1 MEWSWELALG
11 DTVNMA
17 LVLGE
22 GQIRSA
28 LSAPVFHAFK
38 CFDCGEKIVKAGR
51 YWGDSAYCTWW
62 CSCGCPALDL
72 QKIKPGNIVAWRE
85 EGSWTCTP
93 RWGQSVA
100 LQEGIAVFFK
110 GVVNN
115 APRSIPEAQTTLSE
129 FFLKSRWVWLTTT
142 LLATSAV
149 ILIYP
154 HVRHMGKELS
164 NFNTWFKTER
174 W

>member
-1 MEWSWELALG
+1 M
-11 DTVNMA
+11 
-17 LVLGE
+17 
-22 GQIRSA
+22 
-28 LSAPVFHAFK
+28 
-38 CFDCGEKIVKAGR
+38 
-51 YWGDSAYCTWW
+51 
-62 CSCGCPALDL
+62 
-72 QKIKPGNIVAWRE
+72 
-85 EGSWTCTP
+85 
-93 RWGQSVA
+93 A

-129 FFLKSRWVWLTTT
+129 FFLKSRWVWLTAT

-174 W
+174 